1 MKMENKAKRNLMIFW
16 MVILFVPFIQW
27 SLHLFKGGELKG
39 GVVIAPDVEFSL
51 AGWINGDYQR
61 EKEKYFNDQF
71 GFRNDFVRLHN
82 QIGYSLFKKM
92 NANGVVVGKDSYL
105 FEKPYIECLFGEN
118 YVGDSII
125 IDRVR
130 KLKMLRDTFN
140 RMGKHLV
147 VVLAPNKARFFPQMI
162 PNDLRTKQTTTN
174 YDQYVK
180 YFAENQ
186 VPILDCNAYFLHISD
201 TSRYDL
207 FPKYGTHWS
216 MYGGSLIRDSLVN
229 IIEDVSGKPLPKF
242 AKTIRLSD
250 YPEYTDADI
259 GDGLNLIQKLQGGP
273 YAYASYQQ
281 IDSSKKS
288 SVKIISISDSFYWT
302 MVYLDFP
309 NMFQNNQFWYY
320 FSEIWPERK
329 RPDGQKMT
337 IPDINLQDE
346 INNNDLFIIMVSE
359 VNLGY
364 IGFSFTDQAYQLYF
378 GK

>member
-27 SLHLFKGGELKG
+27 GLHLFKGGELKG

-147 VVLAPNKARFFPQMI
+147 VVF
-162 PNDLRTKQTTTN
+162 
-174 YDQYVK
+174 
-180 YFAENQ
+180 
-186 VPILDCNAYFLHISD
+186 
-201 TSRYDL
+201 
-207 FPKYGTHWS
+207 
-216 MYGGSLIRDSLVN
+216 GS
-229 IIEDVSGKPLPKF
+229 
-242 AKTIRLSD
+242 
-250 YPEYTDADI
+250 
-259 GDGLNLIQKLQGGP
+259 Q
-273 YAYASYQQ
+273 
-281 IDSSKKS
+281 
-288 SVKIISISDSFYWT
+288 
-302 MVYLDFP
+302 
-309 NMFQNNQFWYY
+309 
-320 FSEIWPERK
+320 
-329 RPDGQKMT
+329 
-337 IPDINLQDE
+337 
-346 INNNDLFIIMVSE
+346 
-359 VNLGY
+359 
-364 IGFSFTDQAYQLYF
+364 
-378 GK
+378 